1 MHIET
6 VKSHRPCSLWHRW
19 KVNKVFTTSITTY
32 SECSR
37 CGSRKA
43 EQVDGIYQ
51 PLRHVWLEAAKGAK

>member
-6 VKSHRPCSLWHRW
+6 VKSRRPCSLWHRW
-19 KVNKVFTTSITTY
+19 VKNKNFSTSITTY

-37 CGSRKA
+37 CLSRKA

-51 PLRHVWLEAAKGAK
+51 PLRRVWLDAAKGAK